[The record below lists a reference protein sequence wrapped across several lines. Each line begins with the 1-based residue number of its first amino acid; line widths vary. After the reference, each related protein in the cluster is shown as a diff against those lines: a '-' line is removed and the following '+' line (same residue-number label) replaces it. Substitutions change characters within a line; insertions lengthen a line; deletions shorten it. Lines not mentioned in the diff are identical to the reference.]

1 MSVDPLG
8 NDGEL
13 RKVLGLRWDTQRDEI
28 CVDIKLNYGE
38 KVKGAY
44 LEEDAP
50 LADPESALPRVITRR
65 VLWRVVQSQYD
76 PLGLLRV

>member
-1 MSVDPLG
+1 MQED
-8 NDGEL
+8 
-13 RKVLGLRWDTQRDEI
+13 KI

-50 LADPESALPRVITRR
+50 LADPESALPQVITRR
-65 VLWRVVQSQYD
+65 EQWAAKVLLAAAENYVF
-76 PLGLLRV
+76 